1 MFGTEMKTNNGK
13 RLVVA
18 VAIFAM
24 LACCLAVAVPSM
36 SDGAPANNS
45 DQSEATVTNYA
56 DLITALDNDSVNTIF
71 INGTIGSAT
80 NYVTIDVD
88 RAVIIQPAANATATI
103 YGAINVYVNG
113 VTIDGLNINTTYM
126 DSTERNGINVLANT
140 VTITDCTFTMDEN
153 SSNLSNGIYIWP
165 TSAESQDYNISSNT
179 FNNYKPSEDWNSN
192 AIAVATNLD
201 KSSYTARF
209 GDHATG
215 TTSTFDMTNV
225 EVFRMIAANTFVNCT
240 TAFSCDDYGGTSV
253 VGMRVVGDA
262 SSNLTQS
269 MDYYAV
275 SNTTYTL
282 LNQAS
287 NSLSLSF
294 NSNETF
300 IVAGGVEFNGTVAFT
315 IETVTST
322 VNVSDLIA
330 GGNGVT
336 FKAGSVEI
344 SGNIVSGT
352 GDAAEV
358 AAKIVAV
365 SATGA
370 EVVLSGLNITSGT
383 LEITGNVSIEGVVT
397 VAEGATI
404 AIQDNSKIT
413 VQPDATFNVGGS
425 VTTSQTSS
433 VLENDGIIALISDK
447 AIIPVNID
455 GTGSIDTSG
464 ASSEAGLRGDLRTD
478 TVFTEQQIVTVD
490 GNLTLVAGTQ
500 LVIRGTLVIPEGITV
515 TIQEGAQLIIMGQAA
530 NVQNNGTIIVES
542 DDESTSVGTPSTIDE
557 TGGLVIAG
565 GNFVN
570 NGTITAQYIK
580 ANPADSTL
588 VIIDIQYG
596 AVVENNGTITIGAE
610 SGFSVDGTVKNA
622 SGATITMNGAMDAL
636 TGTIENSGTITI
648 NGTISTIV
656 TITLKA
662 SDATVNVSFLSTGAA
677 STYLCVE
684 ADLGTTRNP
693 VIGTA
698 GFRMSSTEDFAVGGV
713 VITAKVVTE
722 GTGSAAVS
730 YNALDVSGTTVVT
743 YTGDTVGTLPTTT
756 SSQVSLY
763 GIVLVSD
770 ELIVSQYNSLNL
782 GGNNTALDL
791 RVSGNMTIGTFTE
804 DNIVAGSEI
813 TVTGLLQTYTDIT
826 SESGL
831 TVNAANYRVA
841 NTGTDSATRPY
852 IYNYTTLESAIAA
865 GATAIAVTGQIEVT
879 ADVTV
884 PSGTTITQIA
894 GSNNDGK
901 ITVGE
906 DVTMTFATGSRLVQN
921 GFSTPAAGTY
931 NGIDV
936 EGTLYVEDTRNTL
949 RSSNPSIYSQV
960 RSSTGSDAMYTS
972 LVNAMDAAVEGSDTV
987 IELYNKAV
995 SIDRTTFTIKAGV
1008 TVDTNGQNFT
1018 VNGSTLII
1026 NGTLFIDGG
1035 TYDVK
1040 DDTTTTQ
1047 GYTYEGNVI
1056 LNGYI
1061 RSSSEIAYNDAE
1073 YPAGAYY
1080 VITTSGVPM
1089 YYATT
1094 VANAAGVIGDVDNR
1108 TVYICGTLTAGDVSF
1123 TGTVDE
1129 PVFVIIDDGAEITAG
1144 TITIDEAT
1152 VTLGETSAVS
1162 FVGTIASS
1170 EGSVSFARNTVISA
1184 GATVQDV
1191 TTTANGVRLILSA
1204 ITNDSADGEGNTTL
1218 AGTVYIGAASDI
1230 CHQTVDG
1237 TAQIAANGVRV
1248 DEATVNGTLNVMANS
1263 SLIAGTIYVNGTL
1276 STAVSTA
1283 ETPGQGTVTVTNLYV
1298 GIDRDDEQDL
1308 SQGAAADVIGNVS
1321 LDTTNGSVTGVAY
1334 VASGSTIP
1342 ENFADYN
1349 STAFYVEDVLWM
1361 TAYGSTAMVDNA
1373 PVQNAEFVG
1382 WNDAEGTQKY
1392 NVTTSATIA
1401 LDAQDALYADVNYNV
1416 YYIMVNTDGGINSV
1430 AVDGIVLTKYSNSF
1444 TNLPD
1449 ISAVG
1454 GLTAGTHTLSFTMK
1468 NGYEGTIV
1476 MTIDGTQQSGYSFE
1490 LSGDYGVENALVIN
1504 LTGSTPTSGSVVID
1518 NGGSDMG
1525 LTDYLL
1531 IILVVLIVIMAI
1543 MVAMRLMRS

>member
-1 MFGTEMKTNNGK
+1 MLGTEIKTNNCK
-13 RLVVA
+13 RLATA
-18 VAIFAM
+18 VAIFAI
-24 LACCLAVAVPSM
+24 LVCCLAVAVPSM
-36 SDGAPANNS
+36 SDGAPDYNS
-45 DQSEATVTNYA
+45 DESEATVTNYP
-56 DLITALDNDSVNTIF
+56 DLNTALDNSRVDTIF

-80 NYVTIDVD
+80 NYITIDVD
-88 RAVIIQPAANATATI
+88 RAVTIQPAANATATI
-103 YGAINVYVNG
+103 YGAINVYVND
-113 VTIDGLNINTTYM
+113 VTINGLNINTTYM
-126 DSTERNGINVLANT
+126 TTTERNGINVLADA

-153 SSNLSNGIYIWP
+153 STNLSNGIFIWP
-165 TSAESQDYNISSNT
+165 TSAGSQDYNISGNT
-179 FNNYKPSEDWNSN
+179 FNNYLPSESWNSN
-192 AIAVATNLD
+192 AISVATNLD
-201 KSSYTARF
+201 KSGYSVRF
-209 GDHATG
+209 GTHATG
-215 TTSTFDMTNV
+215 TTATIDMTEV
-225 EVFRMIAANTFVNCT
+225 EIFRMVADNTFVNCI
-240 TAFSCDDYGGTSV
+240 TAFSCDDYGGTDV
-253 VGMRVVGDA
+253 VGMRVVGDV

-269 MDYYAV
+269 MDYYTV
-275 SNTTYTL
+275 SGTTYTL
-282 LNQAS
+282 LNQGS
-287 NSLSLSF
+287 DSLSLSF

-300 IVAGGVEFNGTVAFT
+300 IVASGVGFNGEVTFTV
-315 IETVTST
+315 ETVRST
-322 VNVSDLIA
+322 VNVSNLVA

-352 GDAAEV
+352 GNAAQVAAE
-358 AAKIVAV
+358 IEAV
-365 SATGA
+365 SAPGA

-383 LEITGNVSIEGVVT
+383 LEITGDLSIEGVVT
-397 VAEGATI
+397 VAEGATLS
-404 AIQDNSKIT
+404 IQDDTTVT
-413 VQPDATFNVGGS
+413 VQSDATFNVGGT
-425 VTTSQTSS
+425 VETAGTNS
-433 VLENDGIIALISDK
+433 VLWNNGTIALISED
-447 AIIPVNID
+447 AVIPSDID

-478 TVFTEQQIVTVD
+478 TVFTEQQIVNVD

-542 DDESTSVGTPSTIDE
+542 DDESASVGTPSTIDE

-580 ANPADSTL
+580 ASPADSTE
-588 VIIDIQYG
+588 VIIDIQNG
-596 AVVENNGTITIGAE
+596 AAVENNGTITIGAE

-636 TGTIENSGTITI
+636 AGTIENSGTITI
-648 NGTISTIV
+648 NGTIRTIV

-662 SDATVNVSFLSTGAA
+662 ADATVNVPFLSTGAA

-693 VIGTA
+693 VSGTA
-698 GFRMSSTEDFAVGGV
+698 GFRMSSTVDFAVGGV
-713 VITAKVVTE
+713 VITAKVVTG
-722 GTGSAAVS
+722 GTGSTAVS
-730 YNALDVSGTTVVT
+730 YNALDVSGTTAVT
-743 YTGDTVGTLPTTT
+743 YTGDTVGTLPRTD
-756 SSQVSLY
+756 SSQMSLY
-763 GIVLVSD
+763 GLVLVSD

-782 GGNNTALDL
+782 GGNSTALDL
-791 RVSGNMTIGTFTE
+791 RVSGNMTVGTFT

-813 TVTGLLQTYTDIT
+813 TVAGLLQTYIDIT
-826 SESGL
+826 SKSGL

-841 NTGTDSATRPY
+841 NTGTDSATNPY

-865 GATAIAVTGQIEVT
+865 GATAITVTGQIEVT

-884 PSGTTITQIA
+884 PSGTTVTQLA
-894 GSNNDGK
+894 GSNYDGK

-972 LVNAMDAAVEGSDTV
+972 LVNAMDAATEGSNTV

-1035 TYDVK
+1035 TYDVR
-1040 DDTTTTQ
+1040 DDTTTTP
-1047 GYTYEGNVI
+1047 GYTYEGNVV

-1080 VITTSGVPM
+1080 IITTSGVPM

-1108 TVYICGTLTAGDVSF
+1108 TVYICGTLTTGDVSF

-1152 VTLGETSAVS
+1152 VTLGQTSAVS
-1162 FVGTIASS
+1162 LVGTIASS

-1184 GATVQDV
+1184 GATVQDI

-1204 ITNDSADGEGNTTL
+1204 ITDDSADGEGNTTI

-1230 CHQTVDG
+1230 CHLTVDG

-1283 ETPGQGTVTVTNLYV
+1283 EAPGQGTITVTELYV

-1308 SQGAAADVIGNVS
+1308 TQGAVADVIGNVS
-1321 LDTTNGSVTGVAY
+1321 LATTNDSVAY

-1349 STAFYVEDVLWM
+1349 STAFYVEDALWM
-1361 TAYGSTAMVDNA
+1361 TAYGSTAKVDNA

-1382 WNDAEGTQKY
+1382 WNDSEGTQKY
-1392 NVTTSATIA
+1392 DVRTSANIP
-1401 LDAQDALYADVNYNV
+1401 LDAQDALYADVDYNV

-1430 AVDGIVLTKYSNSF
+1430 AVDGIILTKNSNSF
-1444 TNLPD
+1444 TNLPSV
-1449 ISAVG
+1449 SAVG

-1490 LSGDYGVENALVIN
+1490 LSGDYGVDNALVIN